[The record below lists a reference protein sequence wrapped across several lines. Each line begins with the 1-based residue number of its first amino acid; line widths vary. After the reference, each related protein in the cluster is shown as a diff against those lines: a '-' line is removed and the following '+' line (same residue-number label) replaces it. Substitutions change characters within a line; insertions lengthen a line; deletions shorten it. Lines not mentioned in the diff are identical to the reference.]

1 MKYTIFTRVSA
12 ISRHITNHNIDFYAE
27 MHAKISAKRINSKID
42 ASPRRKFT
50 QRSVSREI
58 EIKLGKQSTGKQTNL
73 KGCTKRPKNKLQT
86 VKNTIDRLFSFS
98 LTSKR
103 CLKTVDYTETVSSDE
118 DFECLKTVDDIE
130 KFSSDEDFE
139 SPKEKKIRILKKVTK
154 QEHLKKQR
162 GSPWK
167 TNQDKIAPRP
177 SSDGSRASN
186 YDPSDLSCDQWVL
199 IKPKLPY
206 SGQKY
211 SGRSVDEVSKRLR
224 DTSMSIQLKER
235 HKRIHLISRA
245 VFLKRNLKLGE
256 KTVQRFLNEKI
267 SIKIHSQRQ
276 HEDSPKRSTLAQEV
290 SQDTTDVE
298 KRCAEKSKQNISVS
312 GIAIGVGESMAT
324 ANAPLKEDFLLNIS
338 DNDPCSVEN
347 DTNIQP
353 EHSCQR
359 QHVCQL
365 EGQQILKVALDIR
378 SSALD
383 PSKCSTHAE
392 QLNNNA
398 LLSRKKLLSRK
409 NKNVSPPN
417 LDVLKTSTGTTLD
430 CDVKQT
436 LDELPK
442 DSEIADTV
450 IQNETSNNISSRL
463 RKRPNDSGLS
473 GDQSFHGKHLN
484 PDNAIRGAID
494 FQISDNI
501 QSAKRYKLHSHT
513 ELDAQLQSSSISIQ
527 SIKSLCGLP
536 KNISPLKQSV
546 PVDYILANEDDSPIL
561 QNNGSK
567 MDTQENGDY
576 EADAIS
582 ASRQVKVNSTSHF
595 QDDEAFSLSQQP
607 IVAGP
612 FRSLFFRAIDSRR
625 STMWSF
631 VNEN

>member
-1 MKYTIFTRVSA
+1 
-12 ISRHITNHNIDFYAE
+12 
-27 MHAKISAKRINSKID
+27 MHAKISAKRLNSKID

-50 QRSVSREI
+50 QRSVSREF
-58 EIKLGKQSTGKQTNL
+58 EIKSGKQSTGKQTNL
-73 KGCTKRPKNKLQT
+73 RRST
-86 VKNTIDRLFSFS
+86 VKNAIDRLFSFS
-98 LTSKR
+98 LRSKR
-103 CLKTVDYTETVSSDE
+103 CLKTVDY
-118 DFECLKTVDDIE
+118 IE

-154 QEHLKKQR
+154 QEHLKKQH
-162 GSPWK
+162 GSPLK
-167 TNQDKIAPRP
+167 TNQDKIASRP
-177 SSDGSRASN
+177 SSDGSTASS

-224 DTSMSIQLKER
+224 DTSMSIQLKAR
-235 HKRIHLISRA
+235 HKRIHFISRA

-256 KTVQRFLNEKI
+256 KTVQRFLNENI
-267 SIKIHSQRQ
+267 SIKIHGQQQ

-290 SQDTTDVE
+290 SQDTTDEE
-298 KRCAEKSKQNISVS
+298 KKCAEKSKQNTSVS
-312 GIAIGVGESMAT
+312 GIAIAVGESMAT
-324 ANAPLKEDFLLNIS
+324 ANAPLKEDVLLNIS

-359 QHVCQL
+359 QHVSEL

-398 LLSRKKLLSRK
+398 LLSRKNLLSRK
-409 NKNVSPPN
+409 MKNVSPPN

-450 IQNETSNNISSRL
+450 IQNETSNNSSRL

-484 PDNAIRGAID
+484 PDNSIRGAID
-494 FQISDNI
+494 FQTPDNT
-501 QSAKRYKLHSHT
+501 QSAKRYKLRSHT
-513 ELDAQLQSSSISIQ
+513 ELDAQPQSSSISIQ
-527 SIKSLCGLP
+527 SIKSLYGLP
-536 KNISPLKQSV
+536 KNMSPLKQSV

-567 MDTQENGDY
+567 MDTQENGDD

-595 QDDEAFSLSQQP
+595 QDEDEAFSLSQQP

>member
-1 MKYTIFTRVSA
+1 
-12 ISRHITNHNIDFYAE
+12 
-27 MHAKISAKRINSKID
+27 
-42 ASPRRKFT
+42 
-50 QRSVSREI
+50 
-58 EIKLGKQSTGKQTNL
+58 
-73 KGCTKRPKNKLQT
+73 
-86 VKNTIDRLFSFS
+86 
-98 LTSKR
+98 
-103 CLKTVDYTETVSSDE
+103 
-118 DFECLKTVDDIE
+118 
-130 KFSSDEDFE
+130 
-139 SPKEKKIRILKKVTK
+139 
-154 QEHLKKQR
+154 
-162 GSPWK
+162 
-167 TNQDKIAPRP
+167 
-177 SSDGSRASN
+177 
-186 YDPSDLSCDQWVL
+186 
-199 IKPKLPY
+199 
-206 SGQKY
+206 
-211 SGRSVDEVSKRLR
+211 
-224 DTSMSIQLKER
+224 MSIQLKER

-256 KTVQRFLNEKI
+256 KTVQRFLNENI
-267 SIKIHSQRQ
+267 SIKIHGQQQ

-290 SQDTTDVE
+290 SQDTTDEE
-298 KRCAEKSKQNISVS
+298 KKCAEKSKQNTSVS
-312 GIAIGVGESMAT
+312 GIAIAVGESMAT

-338 DNDPCSVEN
+338 ANDPCSVEN

-359 QHVCQL
+359 QHVSEL

-398 LLSRKKLLSRK
+398 PLSRKNLLSRKM
-409 NKNVSPPN
+409 KNVSPPN

-484 PDNAIRGAID
+484 PDNSIRGAID
-494 FQISDNI
+494 FQTPDNT
-501 QSAKRYKLHSHT
+501 QSAKRYKLRSHT
-513 ELDAQLQSSSISIQ
+513 ELDAQPQSSSISIQ
-527 SIKSLCGLP
+527 SIKSLYGLP

-567 MDTQENGDY
+567 MDTQENGDD

-595 QDDEAFSLSQQP
+595 QDEDEAFSLSQQP